1 MFDVTKGNRLHIAIF
16 GKRNAGKSSLINALT
31 GQNLAIVSDVAGT
44 TTDPV
49 YKSMEILPIGPVM
62 LIDTAGI
69 DDSGELGRLR
79 VQKSL
84 EVLRKTEIAILV
96 VAVDSKFDSSEQLV
110 IEQCKKLTIP
120 LIIVVNKI
128 DTGAVANNLIPAEY
142 ADLPVAF
149 LSSLTGNGINTLKR
163 LLIKHAPSKWEQ
175 QTLVGDLINP
185 GDVCVLV
192 TPIDLAAPKGRLILP
207 QVQIIRD
214 ILDSDA
220 LAYVVKERE
229 LRACI
234 QSLKAKPRIVI
245 TDSQAFLKADAD
257 TPPGVLFTSFSIL
270 FARFKGDLR
279 TFVEGASV
287 LGRLRSGDK
296 VLIAESCTHHRVE
309 DDIGTVK
316 IPRWIRNMQ
325 GDVQFEHVAGT
336 EFPDNLSEYKLV
348 LHCGGCMS
356 NRRDMLSRMLVCKE
370 AGVPIVNY
378 GIAIGYLQGVLK
390 RALSPWPELQEIID
404 V

>member
-31 GQNLAIVSDVAGT
+31 GQQLAIVSDVAGT

-49 YKSMEILPIGPVM
+49 YKTMEILPIGPVM

-69 DDSGELGRLR
+69 DDHGELGRLR

-84 EVLRKTEIAILV
+84 EVLRKTDVAILV
-96 VAVDSKFDSSEQLV
+96 VAVDAEFDSSEQLV
-110 IEQCKKLTIP
+110 IDQCLALATP
-120 LIIVVNKI
+120 LIVVLNKI
-128 DTGAVANNLIPAEY
+128 DIGLATDNIVPIIY
-142 ADLPVAF
+142 ADLPVVRV
-149 LSSLTGNGINTLKR
+149 SSLTGRGINVLKG
-163 LLIKHAPSKWEQ
+163 LLIKHAPLKWEQ

-207 QVQIIRD
+207 QVQVIRD

-220 LAYVVKERE
+220 MAYVVKERE

-270 FARFKGDLR
+270 FARFKGR
-279 TFVEGASV
+279 SV
-287 LGRLRSGDK
+287 
-296 VLIAESCTHHRVE
+296 SC
-309 DDIGTVK
+309 
-316 IPRWIRNMQ
+316 
-325 GDVQFEHVAGT
+325 
-336 EFPDNLSEYKLV
+336 
-348 LHCGGCMS
+348 
-356 NRRDMLSRMLVCKE
+356 
-370 AGVPIVNY
+370 VPVT
-378 GIAIGYLQGVLK
+378 K
-390 RALSPWPELQEIID
+390 S
-404 V
+404 